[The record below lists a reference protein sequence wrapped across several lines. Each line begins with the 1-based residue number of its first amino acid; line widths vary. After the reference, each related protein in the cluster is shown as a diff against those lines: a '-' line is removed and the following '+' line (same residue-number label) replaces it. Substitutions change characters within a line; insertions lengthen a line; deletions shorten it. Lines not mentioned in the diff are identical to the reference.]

1 MMAKPVYINGTGS
14 VTTQGTHDPER
25 LFGEP
30 VLYDT
35 DAWHVIA
42 PNYGTI
48 IPGPEARRLSSG
60 MKMSIA
66 ATKAAMGQAGVE
78 QVDAVITATGMGC
91 IRDSEKFLRAILD
104 NDEQFLTPT
113 PFIQSTH
120 NSVAGHLARML
131 ACTGYNFTYVHGS
144 NSFASSVIDAM
155 MQLRSGDAGVVLIG
169 GVDELGDHSTEL
181 HRRNGHIKGKPVP
194 SAGLLASTTSGTVFG
209 EGAGFFVLSTVKG
222 PAAHAEL
229 VAARAWHRTGADGIG
244 RHVLDFLHANGMDPA
259 DVDAVVLGRN
269 GDGDHD
275 GCYDTLDQGLFKRHT
290 QLAYKHRTGE
300 YHTSPAFAMYLA
312 ARVLERGAVPAAYL
326 LKGPSDGNIR
336 TILQYGQYRGV
347 DHNLTLLR
355 KC

>member
-1 MMAKPVYINGTGS
+1 MAKPVYINGMGT
-14 VTTQGTHDPER
+14 VTAQGTHDPER
-25 LFGEP
+25 LFGGP
-30 VLYDT
+30 VLYDA
-35 DAWHVIA
+35 DAWHAIA
-42 PNYGTI
+42 PDYSKI
-48 IPGPEARRLSSG
+48 IPGSEARRLSTG

-66 ATKAAMGQAGVE
+66 ATKAAMEQAGVE
-78 QVDAVITATGMGC
+78 RVDAVITGTGMGC

-120 NSVAGHLARML
+120 NSVAGHLACML

-144 NSFASSVIDAM
+144 NSFASSVIDGR
-155 MQLRSGDAGVVLIG
+155 MQLRNGDAEVVLIG

-181 HRRNGHIKGKPVP
+181 HRRNGHIKGKSVP
-194 SAGLLASTTSGTVFG
+194 SAGLLVSTTSGALFG
-209 EGAGFFVLSTVKG
+209 EGAGFFVLGTVKG
-222 PAAHAEL
+222 PATHAEL
-229 VAARAWHRTGADGIG
+229 LAVKAWHKTGAEGIEQ
-244 RHVLDFLHANGMDPA
+244 HVLDFLRENGLSPG

-275 GCYDTLDQGLFKRHT
+275 GYYNKLDQGLFKQHT

-300 YHTSPAFAMYLA
+300 FHTVPTFAMYLA
-312 ARVLERGAVPAAYL
+312 ARVLERGAVPPAYL
-326 LKGPSDGNIR
+326 LKNPPSGTIR
-336 TILQYGQYRGV
+336 TILQYDQYRSV